1 MTRRW
6 PLIPT
11 LLVTA
16 AVACMLALG
25 IWQLGRSAEK
35 ERLVEGFRAAAGKPE
50 IAYPTVAPV
59 PDSAMFRRSSAV
71 CVRVVGWQVEA
82 GRAADGQPGYR
93 HIAQCSTGAEGP
105 GLLADMGVSSDPAAK
120 TAWTGGVV
128 RGVITTEPDHNSLAA
143 RLAGRAVP
151 LRPMLVA
158 DAAAPGFKLSA
169 RPSPDEVPNNH
180 FSYAVQWFLFALAA
194 AVIYILALRKRWAA
208 EGAK

>member
-11 LLVTA
+11 ILVVA
-16 AVACMLALG
+16 AVAAMLALG
-25 IWQLGRSAEK
+25 VWQLGRSAEK

-50 IAYPTVAPV
+50 IAFPAMAPV

-82 GRAADGQPGYR
+82 GRAADGQPGNR

-105 GLLADMGVSSDPAAK
+105 GLLADMGVSSDPTAK
-120 TAWTGGVV
+120 TSWTGGVV
-128 RGVITTEPDHNSLAA
+128 RGVITTEPDHNSLAT

-151 LRPMLVA
+151 LRPMLVS
-158 DAAAPGFKLSA
+158 DAPAPGFKLSA
-169 RPSPDEVPNNH
+169 KPSPDDIPNNH
-180 FSYAVQWFLFALAA
+180 FSYAIQWFLFALIA
-194 AVIYILALRKRWAA
+194 AVIYVLALRKRWAA
-208 EGAK
+208 EEPK